1 MHNDELPRSSPG
13 DKHCH
18 RSGIAEQSPTAS
30 ISPLA
35 VISLHPG
42 PKRYSSARA
51 SSGSRQDSIVAP
63 VVGGGNRT
71 IFHLFSWVRFLCRT
85 GERSQGSP
93 STARSRSCCSLL
105 AIKLIPAIFLIR
117 TQQLLLLS
125 QSIIKSDGIN
135 CCKEMGLFAQR
146 TLQTHGRTLG
156 QLAAQHSSIQLF
168 KQTLQKGR
176 NT

>member
-1 MHNDELPRSSPG
+1 M
-13 DKHCH
+13 
-18 RSGIAEQSPTAS
+18 
-30 ISPLA
+30 
-35 VISLHPG
+35 
-42 PKRYSSARA
+42 
-51 SSGSRQDSIVAP
+51 AP

-71 IFHLFSWVRFLCRT
+71 IFHLFSWVRLLCCT

-93 STARSRSCCSLL
+93 STARSRSCRSLL
-105 AIKLIPAIFLIR
+105 ATKLIPAIFLIR

-125 QSIIKSDGIN
+125 QSIIKSDGVN

-156 QLAAQHSSIQLF
+156 QLAAQHSGIQLF

-176 NT
+176 NTYLVSQNHFLIRNTSYQDHIQSYSYPSLISGKPMAHLSSFC